1 MGGGQGESAPSPG
14 FLGAWTW
21 LDVLCPGGQPS
32 VGAPPPAEGRRIL
45 PTLPTPH
52 LGISLP
58 FLFLGVKWGC
68 GVWDESVLHSGLVP
82 EGLWDDEEVGW
93 RRWRGT
99 VLPGGQKEPSIDA
112 PVEACASVLEARVLP
127 GPGGVWPR
135 LLTSTA
141 FPNERP
147 CSPGLGLW
155 AALTGESDGFF
166 FEATLMLAPG
176 PASPHVD

>member
-1 MGGGQGESAPSPG
+1 M
-14 FLGAWTW
+14 
-21 LDVLCPGGQPS
+21 
-32 VGAPPPAEGRRIL
+32 GAPPPAEGRRIL

-99 VLPGGQKEPSIDA
+99 VLPGGQREPSIDA